1 MILETEQE
9 YQERLIL
16 IYEILDNNDYEFHQD
31 FLDAREGFSKMRYA
45 QLNRIRQLQ
54 NVQGVPI
61 WNC

>member
-16 IYEILDNNDYEFHQD
+16 IYEILDNNDYDFHQD
-31 FLDAREGFSKMRYA
+31 FLDAREGLTKMRYA